1 MKFPNL
7 PHIGMRKVKS
17 AIAVVLSF
25 LIWQIVRI
33 PFPQFEIHPLFGYLY
48 SIGEMRPTAQKT
60 KQFGW
65 WRIKATLIGLCIGF
79 CALPISISYGAYAGN
94 GILYILVD
102 IALFV
107 FGVILALCLAELF
120 KCGNLCGIAAMV
132 FVICLVR
139 DRNANVNI
147 YLYAILRVFETLL
160 GVFSAWVVN
169 NFIDKHTEEKEK
181 NNKKECSNMKNI
193 TISNKP
199 TTIEITKYYWAD
211 GGYEPKVE
219 ITLSHDDNNFY
230 VTFKTHESNPL
241 VEKDTHLMHVCEDS
255 CVEWFANF
263 TPDANGKY
271 FNFEVNAK
279 GIMDASYRVDRYDTE
294 HLKVEDIEMLNIKSE
309 IHEDYWTV
317 SYAVPSELIK
327 KYSPTF
333 DMNKCTYIKSNFY
346 KCGDNTQ
353 IPHYGAYFEPN
364 PQVPDFHRP
373 EYFGTLNVE

>member
-1 MKFPNL
+1 
-7 PHIGMRKVKS
+7 
-17 AIAVVLSF
+17 
-25 LIWQIVRI
+25 
-33 PFPQFEIHPLFGYLY
+33 
-48 SIGEMRPTAQKT
+48 
-60 KQFGW
+60 
-65 WRIKATLIGLCIGF
+65 
-79 CALPISISYGAYAGN
+79 
-94 GILYILVD
+94 
-102 IALFV
+102 
-107 FGVILALCLAELF
+107 
-120 KCGNLCGIAAMV
+120 
-132 FVICLVR
+132 
-139 DRNANVNI
+139 
-147 YLYAILRVFETLL
+147 
-160 GVFSAWVVN
+160 
-169 NFIDKHTEEKEK
+169 
-181 NNKKECSNMKNI
+181 MKNI

-230 VTFKTHESNPL
+230 ITFKTHESNPL

-364 PQVPDFHRP
+364 PQKPDFHRP
-373 EYFGTLNVE
+373 EYFGTINVE